1 MQGGWNGIWFVLI
14 LILNAEICIEV
25 RQVVVIIVFLKLFEL
40 RSMVRNTLT

>member
-14 LILNAEICIEV
+14 LILNDAICIEV